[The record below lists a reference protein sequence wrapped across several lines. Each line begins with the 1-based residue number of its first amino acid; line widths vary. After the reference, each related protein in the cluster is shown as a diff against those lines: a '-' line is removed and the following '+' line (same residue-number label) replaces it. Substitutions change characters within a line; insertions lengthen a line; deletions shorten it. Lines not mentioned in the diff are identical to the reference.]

1 MDKRGTGHINRVYRG
16 GAGMAR
22 AYFGLTRWGITL
34 ILPESLPTFQEIVI
48 ADRRMN
54 RDEQLA
60 ALAVKICEAICR
72 EKYMIHFGV

>member
-34 ILPESLPTFQEIVI
+34 ILPESLPAFQEIVI

-54 RDEQLA
+54 RDEQLV
-60 ALAVKICEAICR
+60 LGIKEQWEFEDFLEEEDWI
-72 EKYMIHFGV
+72 YM